1 MRKDNTESQNFP
13 YTFQCDEGEKSSLL
27 NKKHGMGVLVT
38 ILFIAGENAGCG
50 ILALPYAFNQAGWY
64 SLPLMIVS
72 CFDAGICGILIGKCW
87 MILEERWP
95 EFRENCRYPYPA
107 IGKMAYGNW
116 MRGVVTFCLQTS
128 LFGSSTVFL
137 LICAGL
143 IEEFSGQFI
152 KLPFS
157 VWILIIGTI
166 LIPLMWLGSPGEM
179 WFAAAAALGTTFI
192 AITLILV
199 DIMSDYAKLEN
210 HPPTSSP
217 TIGTVSLAFGTFI
230 FSFGGTAALPTFQND
245 MRDKSKFTH
254 SVVIGFLTLLTL
266 YIPIAIMGYI
276 TYGLGVKDNIISSIP
291 NGIKKD
297 TAILLF
303 SVHLIFAFIIVIN
316 GAVQEI
322 EGKFGVPDS
331 FGWKRVSIRTVCMI
345 FVIFIGESIPRFGK
359 ILDLMGG
366 SAVTMLAYILPPL
379 FYMKLCSMHNE
390 SWPERKVTILE
401 KIYYYKIII
410 VGVVGGISCTFWAL
424 KAILAPGAFSLP
436 CYIDIHCSNE

>member
-254 SVVIGFLTLLTL
+254 SVVIGFLT
-266 YIPIAIMGYI
+266 
-276 TYGLGVKDNIISSIP
+276 
-291 NGIKKD
+291 
-297 TAILLF
+297 
-303 SVHLIFAFIIVIN
+303 
-316 GAVQEI
+316 
-322 EGKFGVPDS
+322 